1 MTAELKP
8 VIDQIVFCD
17 VHSSEPVKLHCSDCE
32 KLICLLCSGTT
43 HKQHTLVTNE
53 PSSGR
58 PSDMSVDPVAMPV
71 GAEAM
76 PVDAE
81 AMPVDATPGLQP
93 TALES
98 QVNPPVAVKNYHD
111 EANKSGSNKS
121 TNKTNEAAI
130 ESFIS
135 VNDLMRKEIKLQS
148 SFDLNFNCNR
158 FEIINNKLLCVE
170 HNTSRVHIYST
181 DGAKQR
187 IIVSDVIMGGASGIA
202 RVIDKALVSSSK
214 GLFTISLVDPCH
226 DDIKVFDGHFDDVCS
241 RGSLVYAL
249 TRAVPAEVVTISYS
263 ETLNT
268 YTKQSSF
275 KLVIYQRNI
284 ANTIEA
290 TSDHVFLAQY
300 CIHIIQQ
307 YSLHG
312 QIIRTYDTYDVYNSG
327 GGGVKLRYPLLSS
340 SGYDKTNSVLV
351 AGNANRCLDVL
362 TADGSFRTLPVDGIG
377 ESPACARIH
386 EDDGSGSKRLYV
398 LCWIGVCP
406 MQVFSIT

>member
-1 MTAELKP
+1 M
-8 VIDQIVFCD
+8 
-17 VHSSEPVKLHCSDCE
+17 
-32 KLICLLCSGTT
+32 
-43 HKQHTLVTNE
+43 
-53 PSSGR
+53 
-58 PSDMSVDPVAMPV
+58 
-71 GAEAM
+71 
-76 PVDAE
+76 
-81 AMPVDATPGLQP
+81 
-93 TALES
+93 
-98 QVNPPVAVKNYHD
+98 
-111 EANKSGSNKS
+111 
-121 TNKTNEAAI
+121 
-130 ESFIS
+130 
-135 VNDLMRKEIKLQS
+135 
-148 SFDLNFNCNR
+148 
-158 FEIINNKLLCVE
+158 

-187 IIVSDVIMGGASGIA
+187 TIDADVITGGTLGISSFT
-202 RVIDKALVSSSK
+202 DKALVSSSK
-214 GLFTISLVDPCH
+214 GLFTISMDEPRH
-226 DDIKVFDGHFDDVCS
+226 DVIKVFDGHFDDVCS

-312 QIIRTYDTYDVYNSG
+312 QLIRSYDTYDVYNSS

-386 EDDGSGSKRLYV
+386 EDDGSSKRLYV